1 MADPDDQGLERL
13 SRDHREMAQM
23 YHRYLLLVADRQI
36 DEADRLLDDFADRM
50 MRHLQEEERFWV
62 PLFEHHYGES
72 KGFGARLI
80 LEEHKVLERLL
91 GALRFLVNTIAE
103 RKQPLDA
110 QQVLTILEESFR
122 FRGVMSHHHSRE
134 DNVMIPALAVLPAE
148 ARQEN

>member
-1 MADPDDQGLERL
+1 MAATENHGLARL
-13 SRDHREMAQM
+13 SREHREMAEL

-36 DEADRLLDDFADRM
+36 GEPDKLLDEFADRM
-50 MRHLQEEERFWV
+50 MRHLEAEEKFWV

-72 KGFGARLI
+72 RGFGAKLI

-103 RKQPLDA
+103 RKRPLEA

-134 DNVMIPALAVLPAE
+134 DNVMIPALAELPAE
-148 ARQEN
+148 ALQED